1 MAVERSLTD
10 IGLRAVRRLKDATA
24 GIALGKADDL
34 HGRAA
39 AQRGAVGKFEH
50 DSELAEK
57 QSALQ
62 PGDQGVDA
70 DGRTPS
76 GRALSDFTREAA
88 MRSRLRDM
96 ERKRWKLAQQLEQR
110 PNAWEGLRTE
120 RLDRAELEHRRLNA
134 EVEDIVEARRA
145 WGAQPWEVANSPQR
159 IRELRD
165 SENRRQQA
173 RDRVEALKLRREEL
187 RAELGK
193 LRGDVT
199 PEDRSGAARAGDQQ
213 SRVTAESR
221 LQDLE
226 IRYDDRTAAGLRDLK
241 GAQQNVEWM
250 VGELAKQQSGL
261 ERDIGRLE
269 GELTK
274 EQERLAERRS
284 QQPQQVLIAAQG
296 MKIPD
301 RPERPGQKSEG
312 QERQDKEQKQQDK
325 EQKQQGKEQD
335 KEQKQQDK
343 EQDKEQKQQDKE
355 QDKEQKQRDKEQSK
369 EQKQRDKEQS
379 KEQKQRDKE
388 QSKEQKQRD
397 KEQKERDKGQES
409 QEKKDKRAA
418 NLRSVGLAGVG
429 IAAGAAA
436 AVGFSAAID
445 AGSGDS
451 AGDADS
457 DGAGDQVS
465 GDSAGDVG
473 SVGAGDQVSG
483 DSAGDVGSVGAG
495 DQVSGDSAGDVGSV
509 GAGDQVSGDS
519 AGDVGSVGA
528 GDVGSV
534 GAAAGPGYVGGGA
547 AVPTGV
553 EPGSALGSDPVSA
566 SGIGFDGD
574 SSSGLS
580 EENARAQNNLPSP
593 GSFGTDPAALGT
605 PLSGGQG
612 FDAASLLLPLM
623 LSNLSDPGPADPG
636 PDEGSENDSDRYHD
650 SDPSRGAQPIT
661 LPPPAQQAVT
671 TPWSRQASAD
681 ETSVADPGRQAGE
694 TAPRSVLPSSPAGPP
709 DDRRSVV
716 YTHTG
721 DGVTETVSA
730 SVAAAYERA
739 YGNKSATD
747 AKAAYTGT
755 DAEWADEKILEPVDP
770 NDLMSGDVITFDNG
784 SAMMRVQNEEGHPD
798 GGKVDVIIKGEL
810 TPIEAVMAEGAGEL
824 GRFAG
829 FGHPPGIEPPAS
841 EGRDAGAA
849 VPTTGDQSGD
859 TTVPV

>member
-1 MAVERSLTD
+1 M
-10 IGLRAVRRLKDATA
+10 
-24 GIALGKADDL
+24 
-34 HGRAA
+34 
-39 AQRGAVGKFEH
+39 
-50 DSELAEK
+50 
-57 QSALQ
+57 
-62 PGDQGVDA
+62 
-70 DGRTPS
+70 
-76 GRALSDFTREAA
+76 
-88 MRSRLRDM
+88 
-96 ERKRWKLAQQLEQR
+96 
-110 PNAWEGLRTE
+110 
-120 RLDRAELEHRRLNA
+120 
-134 EVEDIVEARRA
+134 
-145 WGAQPWEVANSPQR
+145 
-159 IRELRD
+159 
-165 SENRRQQA
+165 
-173 RDRVEALKLRREEL
+173 EALKLRREEL

-457 DGAGDQVS
+457 D
-465 GDSAGDVG
+465 
-473 SVGAGDQVSG
+473 
-483 DSAGDVGSVGAG
+483 
-495 DQVSGDSAGDVGSV
+495 

>member
-1 MAVERSLTD
+1 MDLLVGDSAQYSIKFVWWWEQAKYGPFPRPRFNRRCGEELMAVERSLTD

-473 SVGAGDQVSG
+473 SVGAGD
-483 DSAGDVGSVGAG
+483 
-495 DQVSGDSAGDVGSV
+495 
-509 GAGDQVSGDS
+509 
-519 AGDVGSVGA
+519 
-528 GDVGSV
+528 VGSV